1 MISRIKEIIEYR
13 GMIYSLVQ
21 RDQRGRYKR
30 SFLGFLWTFINPL
43 MQMIVYTIVFSVIMR
58 SNIEKYYMFLFVALI
73 PWIFF
78 SGTITGGCVCLSD
91 GAQLIKKIYFPREVL
106 PIAYT
111 ISSFLN
117 MLYGFIVIFA
127 VIIVMGYGVNFMALL
142 YLPIIMFIE
151 FMLTLGFALL
161 VSAVTVY
168 FNDLQHILQIV
179 MMSWQFLTPVMYAD
193 EMIPDELKPIWNMNP
208 MTSVIKAYRDILY
221 YRQIPHITTLA
232 SAAIFA
238 VILLMIGGLVFRILQ
253 KRFAE
258 VL

>member
-1 MISRIKEIIEYR
+1 MISIFKEILEYR

-43 MQMIVYTIVFSVIMR
+43 MQMIVYTIVFSIIMR
-58 SNIEKYYMFLFVALI
+58 SGIEKYYMFLFVALI

-106 PIAYT
+106 PISYT

-117 MLYGFIVIFA
+117 MLYSFIVIFA
-127 VIIVMGYGVNFMALL
+127 VIMVTGYGVSFIALL
-142 YLPIIMFIE
+142 YLPVIMFIE
-151 FMLTLGFALL
+151 FLLVLGFELL

-168 FNDLQHILQIV
+168 FNDMKHILGIV

-193 EMIPDELKPIWNMNP
+193 EMIPDRLKPIWNINP
-208 MTSVIKAYRDILY
+208 MTPVIKAYRDILY
-221 YRQIPHITTLA
+221 YRQAPHMMTLV
-232 SAAIFA
+232 SAAVFA
-238 VILLMIGGLVFRILQ
+238 VILLMIGEFVFRILQ
-253 KRFAE
+253 RRFAE